1 MGVQIVHH
9 QYYLRCIGV
18 LLIQKPLD
26 LFGPILASPVFL
38 CISEALAIE
47 RLSEH
52 KDAGS
57 SIPNVLIIFVLDPP
71 VLGSK
76 AFSGIGE
83 KLNRLLI
90 HANHREVFIIWAG
103 IDR

>member
-1 MGVQIVHH
+1 MR
-9 QYYLRCIGV
+9 L

-26 LFGPILASPVFL
+26 LLGPILACPVFL
-38 CISEALAIE
+38 CISEAPAIE

-76 AFSGIGE
+76 AFSGISK

-90 HANHREVFIIWAG
+90 HANHRKIFIIRAG
-103 IDR
+103 VDR